1 MDESSRYTFI
11 PRDMSCIVDE
21 SIDSFVVHKVAELY
35 NMDKLAKSRVHRF
48 DLAPVA
54 GHEKKF
60 HDG

>member
-1 MDESSRYTFI
+1 
-11 PRDMSCIVDE
+11 MSCIVDE

-54 GHEKKF
+54 GHEKKI